1 MRDLLLTSNWLL
13 MAADCTTG
21 YNRIPVV
28 AAAGIV
34 DGVVAADY
42 NNMPVATAVD
52 IDCIQELLLLPQH

>member
-1 MRDLLLTSNWLL
+1 M
-13 MAADCTTG
+13 
-21 YNRIPVV
+21 PVV

-34 DGVVAADY
+34 AVVVAADY